1 MSLAALIT
9 NKLHFVY
16 WHRPAPRNAITAGN
30 IEYTPGEAGLIQVNE
45 AADLL
50 TNITCLGDV
59 IAALLGVR
67 LLR

>member
-1 MSLAALIT
+1 MNCTRYIAIVL
-9 NKLHFVY
+9 
-16 WHRPAPRNAITAGN
+16 PPREAMTAGS
-30 IEYTPGEAGLIQVNE
+30 IEYTPREAGLIQVNE